1 VAMQPLVEN
10 GLAAALASPLKA
22 PGFLR
27 CQLDIRDFKMGG
39 VSAARP
45 DVDLRAAPP
54 VRNYRSQAWSRIG

>member
-1 VAMQPLVEN
+1 LVGN

-27 CQLDIRDFKMGG
+27 CQLDIRDFDLGG

-54 VRNYRSQAWSRIG
+54 VSEMNRMYK